1 MLGSQAD
8 SRSSH
13 RRQQPPC
20 FPQHRAAI
28 ETAPS
33 RSLARAQNLGS
44 IPHVCNCKLHDFL
57 RSRKR
62 STSFYTLGLRLGV
75 GNAAEQWAALKTSY
89 VPPPN
94 ARHTIPWQSRPIQE
108 VECVTTLL
116 QERRGRASQGFKRAR
131 RLCARLTP
139 GLLNKRPSSTIPP
152 QSTTTE
158 MERGSLID

>member
-8 SRSSH
+8 SRGSH
-13 RRQQPPC
+13 RRQHHPA
-20 FPQHRAAI
+20 FHSIVPQLKPHRPVSTRTKSRLHSPRLQLQ
-28 ETAPS
+28 TA
-33 RSLARAQNLGS
+33 RL
-44 IPHVCNCKLHDFL
+44 
-57 RSRKR
+57 RKR

-75 GNAAEQWAALKTSY
+75 GNAAEQWTALKTSY
-89 VPPPN
+89 IPPPN

-116 QERRGRASQGFKRAR
+116 QERRGRASKGFKRAR

-152 QSTTTE
+152 QSTITE
-158 MERGSLID
+158 MERRSLID